1 MRWCAGVDDG
11 VAAQKTAHTVLAGGR
26 AAGAAHSMVNQYW
39 PDSSHD
45 TDTHHGLQSHLLNI
59 IIISH
64 PASHTQSPGLSSG
77 KLCIIMDL

>member
-1 MRWCAGVDDG
+1 MSLKRLSRSVCDG

-45 TDTHHGLQSHLLNI
+45 TDTHHGTQSHLLNI

-64 PASHTQSPGLSSG
+64 PSSHRHWPGLS
-77 KLCIIMDL
+77 